1 MNRATA
7 SRLAVAIVTTLLA
20 GAASA
25 QALRLVTEESYPFQ
39 YLENKKLAGMAVDV
53 VSEMAKR
60 AGVPVE
66 HELMSWKDA
75 YERAQRDRNTCVYS
89 TARLENRERLFRWVG
104 PIVENR
110 WAAFGKAGAT
120 QKPKTLADLRYVRVG
135 VLEGDAKATFLMDNG
150 IAAALNKV
158 SDDALNPPKLTANK
172 NEPGKIDA
180 WVTGYFSAQAVAAK
194 TGVNDIEYLF
204 TFETSPNYL
213 ACNFGVPA
221 DKLQKLSA
229 ALDAMKKDG
238 AWQQIVDRYDPARR
252 K

>member
-7 SRLAVAIVTTLLA
+7 SRLAVAIVTTVLA

-104 PIVENR
+104 PIVANAGRHSARPAQRRSQRR
-110 WAAFGKAGAT
+110 WPTCAT
-120 QKPKTLADLRYVRVG
+120 CAS
-135 VLEGDAKATFLMDNG
+135 ACSKAT
-150 IAAALNKV
+150 
-158 SDDALNPPKLTANK
+158 
-172 NEPGKIDA
+172 
-180 WVTGYFSAQAVAAK
+180 
-194 TGVNDIEYLF
+194 
-204 TFETSPNYL
+204 
-213 ACNFGVPA
+213 
-221 DKLQKLSA
+221 
-229 ALDAMKKDG
+229 
-238 AWQQIVDRYDPARR
+238 RR
-252 K
+252 RPS